1 VTQSAATVLM
11 CDLAKY
17 QAGKISL
24 NDIRQNWANGKYAG
38 APREWAIAA
47 IDHAKKQK
55 LAPPTGPCFL

>member
-17 QAGKISL
+17 QSGKISL
-24 NDIRQNWANGKYAG
+24 NDIRQNWANSKYAG

-55 LAPPTGPCFL
+55 S

>member
-17 QAGKISL
+17 QSGKISL

-55 LAPPTGPCFL
+55 S